1 MLEYYQ
7 VKHYWSSS
15 YYLQGNRQAEATNKI
30 LIKTS
35 QEYSGGWVT
44 HLANVLWA
52 YCSSPKF
59 AIGFSHF
66 SLVYRIEAIS
76 PVKLM
81 IPSLRVM

>member
-7 VKHYWSSS
+7 VKHYRSSP
-15 YYLQGNRQAEATNKI
+15 YYIQGNGQAEATNKI

-35 QEYSGGWVT
+35 QEYSGGRVT

-52 YCSSPKF
+52 YFSSPKF

-66 SLVYRIEAIS
+66 SLVYSIEAIS
-76 PVKLM
+76 PTKLM